1 MLAQSKRVASRVCK
15 AASLQSSPTPAPR
28 QLPAS
33 LWNLRALT
41 PNTPPKVALA
51 TASREP
57 LEPPRAGSEHPPE
70 HPPKRCPCRGRW
82 RVERR
87 WPAEEDDAP
96 DAGESSPVGPPGKT
110 TAAPVEPPTR
120 HEARAHGF
128 DGCFFVGG
136 GDGWA
141 PDKAL
146 PLPGSRV
153 RRGTCGLADLL
164 HFEEEGGS
172 FSFMSSKS
180 ARPCSA
186 RPEQTRRVA
195 CLQGCFFAELAHTR
209 PATASREPVEPPRAD
224 SEHPPQ
230 SCPCDSFPRA
240 FGTSARWLRTPPRTP
255 PEALPLPR
263 TLASRAPLA
272 CRGRRRPRRWRVEPR
287 WPAGEDDGCACG
299 TSARWPRSLPPSLG
313 LDPPPKRR
321 TKRWGGGDGWAP
333 DKALPLPGRLPLRG
347 VFSLRKALRLA
358 KAIFVGYRPP
368 SPSSAYRI
376 SSHTARHL
384 LAADRGATKEMRRP
398 LSRGDMPVGPNPAVA
413 VQRLQLAKGLI
424 AQLVRAHG

>member
-1 MLAQSKRVASRVCK
+1 MRTCYTLKKKEVLFLSFPASPQGLALLAQSKRVASRVCK

-41 PNTPPKVALA
+41 PNTPPKLPLRQLPASLWNLRALA
-51 TASREP
+51 PNT
-57 LEPPRAGSEHPPE
+57 
-70 HPPKRCPCRGRW
+70 PPK
-82 RVERR
+82 
-87 WPAEEDDAP
+87 
-96 DAGESSPVGPPGKT
+96 
-110 TAAPVEPPTR
+110 
-120 HEARAHGF
+120 
-128 DGCFFVGG
+128 
-136 GDGWA
+136 
-141 PDKAL
+141 L
-146 PLPGSRV
+146 PLP
-153 RRGTCGLADLL
+153 
-164 HFEEEGGS
+164 
-172 FSFMSSKS
+172 
-180 ARPCSA
+180 P
-186 RPEQTRRVA
+186 
-195 CLQGCFFAELAHTR
+195 
-209 PATASREPVEPPRAD
+209 
-224 SEHPPQ
+224 
-230 SCPCDSFPRA
+230 
-240 FGTSARWLRTPPRTP
+240 
-255 PEALPLPR
+255 

-358 KAIFVGYRPP
+358 KAIFVGCRPP
-368 SPSSAYRI
+368 SPRSAYRI

-398 LSRGDMPVGPNPAVA
+398 LSRGDMPPTIYCIILGNIFSYNI
-413 VQRLQLAKGLI
+413 GI
-424 AQLVRAHG
+424 NG

>member
-1 MLAQSKRVASRVCK
+1 MVL
-15 AASLQSSPTPAPR
+15 
-28 QLPAS
+28 
-33 LWNLRALT
+33 
-41 PNTPPKVALA
+41 
-51 TASREP
+51 
-57 LEPPRAGSEHPPE
+57 
-70 HPPKRCPCRGRW
+70 

-128 DGCFFVGG
+128 DGCFFGGG

-172 FSFMSSKS
+172 FSFISSKS

-209 PATASREPVEPPRAD
+209 PATASRELVEPPRAD
-224 SEHPPQ
+224 SEHPP
-230 SCPCDSFPRA
+230 
-240 FGTSARWLRTPPRTP
+240 
-255 PEALPLPR
+255 
-263 TLASRAPLA
+263 
-272 CRGRRRPRRWRVEPR
+272 
-287 WPAGEDDGCACG
+287 
-299 TSARWPRSLPPSLG
+299 
-313 LDPPPKRR
+313 K
-321 TKRWGGGDGWAP
+321 
-333 DKALPLPGRLPLRG
+333 LPLRQLPA
-347 VFSLRKALRLA
+347 SLWNLRALAPNTPPTAGPRKKCADLCPVATCLWGQILRWQC
-358 KAIFVGYRPP
+358 
-368 SPSSAYRI
+368 SAY
-376 SSHTARHL
+376 S
-384 LAADRGATKEMRRP
+384 
-398 LSRGDMPVGPNPAVA
+398 
-413 VQRLQLAKGLI
+413 
-424 AQLVRAHG
+424 